1 MRMRTRMRVGLLGP
15 LLLLLACGATQS
27 SQDTEPLTVN
37 RLYPLAEGQVWSYNV
52 ETGGDEPPTLAISRV
67 VAVDG
72 NRFEI
77 QNNRSDAVR
86 YEVRPE
92 GIYAVATES
101 WLIRN
106 PIEEGREWPAG
117 SGRTARIASVDVALD
132 TAAGHFDRCVRVE
145 EGGGRDGR
153 RIVTIYCPDVGPV
166 VVESS
171 MDAQITGRT
180 ATVRAELLGYGS
192 TEP

>member
-1 MRMRTRMRVGLLGP
+1 MRSLFWIVVLA
-15 LLLLLACGATQS
+15 ACGSTQS
-27 SQDTEPLTVN
+27 PEDAEPVTVD
-37 RLYPLAEGQVWSYNV
+37 RLYPLAAGQVWSYNV
-52 ETGGDEPPTLAISRV
+52 DTGGDEPPTLAISRV
-67 VAVDG
+67 VAVEG

-77 QNNRSDAVR
+77 QNNRSDSVR

-92 GIYAVATES
+92 GIFAVATES

-117 SGRTARIASVDVALD
+117 SGRTARIAAMGLRIETD
-132 TAAGHFDRCVRVE
+132 AGTFERCVRVE

-153 RIVTIYCPDVGPV
+153 RIATVYCPDVGPV
-166 VVESS
+166 IVESS

>member
-1 MRMRTRMRVGLLGP
+1 MRIRMRMQVAMLMVLVGCGP
-15 LLLLLACGATQS
+15 AQTPEDA
-27 SQDTEPLTVN
+27 EPVTVD
-37 RLYPLAEGQVWSYNV
+37 RLYPLGEGQVWSYNV
-52 ETGGDEPPTLAISRV
+52 DTGGDEPPTLAISRV
-67 VAVDG
+67 VAVEG
-72 NRFEI
+72 NRYEV
-77 QNNRSDAVR
+77 QNNRSDTVR

-117 SGRTARIASVDVALD
+117 SGRTARIASTDVRID
-132 TAAGHFDRCVRVE
+132 TAAGTFEHCVRVE

-192 TEP
+192 TER

>member
-1 MRMRTRMRVGLLGP
+1 MRRLPTLV
-15 LLLLLACGATQS
+15 LLLLGACGSTQTPTS
-27 SQDTEPLTVN
+27 TEPVTVN

-52 ETGGDEPPTLAISRV
+52 DTGGDEPPTLAISRV
-67 VAVDG
+67 VGVEG
-72 NRFEI
+72 NRYEI
-77 QNNRSDAVR
+77 QNNRSDTVR

-101 WLIRN
+101 WLIRD

-117 SGRTARIASVDVALD
+117 SGRTARIASTDVEVD
-132 TAAGHFDRCVRVE
+132 TAAGRFESCVRVE

-153 RIVTIYCPDVGPV
+153 RIMTIYCPDVGPV

-192 TEP
+192 TER

>member
-1 MRMRTRMRVGLLGP
+1 MRSSLP
-15 LLLLLACGATQS
+15 FALLAACSMLAGCGSTQTPEDS
-27 SQDTEPLTVN
+27 EPLTVN

-72 NRFEI
+72 NRYEI

-117 SGRTARIASVDVALD
+117 SGRTARIASIDVALD